1 MAVYEPKVTAVQITP
16 NPAGINAT
24 LTIRVSVTE
33 AEVTMYRVS
42 KISGNGLTK
51 RKRGDKL
58 CHINGQK
65 SKKERGQTPHQS
77 MHLVTT

>member
-1 MAVYEPKVTAVQITP
+1 MSAVYEPKVTAVQITP

-42 KISGNGLTK
+42 KISGAAISGEAVNPAI
-51 RKRGDKL
+51 
-58 CHINGQK
+58 H
-65 SKKERGQTPHQS
+65 KE
-77 MHLVTT
+77 VI